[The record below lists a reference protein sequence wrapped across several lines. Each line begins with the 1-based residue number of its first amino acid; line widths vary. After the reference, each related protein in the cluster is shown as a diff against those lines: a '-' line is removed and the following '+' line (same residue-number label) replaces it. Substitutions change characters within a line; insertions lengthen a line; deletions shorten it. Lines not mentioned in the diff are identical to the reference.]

1 MNRSNIAVATALA
14 LTMGGLFAAE
24 LARADHRPV
33 TRGEFH
39 EFAVGASSGMDIGG
53 DARMIRT
60 GGGRTLVR
68 IKVTGLDPGIE
79 YASHVH
85 AAPCGVG
92 EADGHY
98 MHVPGGGTTP
108 PNEIWPGPI
117 TADRHG
123 VARGDTVADFVAGEA
138 AVSVV
143 VHRPGPTPNKIA
155 CADLE

>member
-1 MNRSNIAVATALA
+1 MNRSIIAVAAG
-14 LTMGGLFAAE
+14 LTVTTGGLFAAE
-24 LARADHRPV
+24 LAGAHGRPV

-53 DARMIRT
+53 NATMIRT
-60 GGGRTLVR
+60 GDGRTLVR
-68 IKVTGLDPGIE
+68 IKVTGLDPGIA

-123 VARGDTVADFVAGEA
+123 VGRGDTVAEFVAGEA

-143 VHRPGPTPNKIA
+143 VHRPGLTPNKVA
-155 CADLE
+155 CADLG

>member
-1 MNRSNIAVATALA
+1 MNRSIITVAAGLTVTA
-14 LTMGGLFAAE
+14 GGLFAAE
-24 LARADHRPV
+24 LVGADYRPV
-33 TRGEFH
+33 TRGEFN

-60 GGGRTLVR
+60 GDGRTLVR
-68 IKVTGLDPGIE
+68 ITVTGLAPGTQ

-85 AAPCGVG
+85 AAPCAVG
-92 EADGHY
+92 EANGHY
-98 MHVPGGGTTP
+98 MHAPGGGTTP

-123 VARGDTVADFVAGEA
+123 VARGDTVADFVAGET

-143 VHRPGPTPNKIA
+143 VHRPGPAPNKIA
-155 CADLE
+155 CADLG